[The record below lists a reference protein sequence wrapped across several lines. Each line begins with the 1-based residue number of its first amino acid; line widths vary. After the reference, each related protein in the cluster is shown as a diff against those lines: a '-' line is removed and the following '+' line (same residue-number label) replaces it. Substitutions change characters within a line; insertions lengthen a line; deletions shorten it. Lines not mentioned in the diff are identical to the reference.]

1 MRALAIVAIV
11 ALGPSVIEA
20 RAADLRVDG
29 PAIRGPDTSMSK
41 CRFVAWSLLW
51 LLRPSLRADR
61 LPLLRADRL
70 PLYRPIPCLL
80 ARLSPL
86 PNDADQNT
94 GRMLASGYALHLIG
108 PLRAAFLNAHTDT
121 DTTPDSI
128 PKPVNSAP
136 SGLPA

>member
-29 PAIRGPDTSMSK
+29 PAIRGTEYVYEQVPV
-41 CRFVAWSLLW
+41 CEPGPFYGFCVPHYGPIGYPYYGPIGYRFIGRSL
-51 LLRPSLRADR
+51 
-61 LPLLRADRL
+61 
-70 PLYRPIPCLL
+70 CLL

-94 GRMLASGYALHLIG
+94 GWVAASG
-108 PLRAAFLNAHTDT
+108 
-121 DTTPDSI
+121 
-128 PKPVNSAP
+128 
-136 SGLPA
+136 